1 MSRWRWCA
9 TSPSSYRTVKRD
21 YESVRDGLWLA
32 SDGSR
37 IMKVNPRGLVLY
49 AVTLPGARRPV
60 WVHTL
65 AEAKA
70 FNNAAES

>member
-1 MSRWRWCA
+1 M
-9 TSPSSYRTVKRD
+9 PKRD

-49 AVTLPGARRPV
+49 AVRLPGSRRPE
-60 WVHTL
+60 WFDTL
-65 AEAKA
+65 GEAKEY
-70 FNNAAES
+70 NAVLALIAPYEVTA